1 MRALAVITIVA
12 PGNGEDGLAAPL
24 GNNGCVSQI
33 QRNRH
38 LFDHVRLYDRSL
50 CAIAKCQTAIADQIN
65 EAWDTGRVLQNRVQS
80 VAWEWRIPVQS
91 RKVQAIRAAGWLSLC
106 AQHQAWPYQ
115 YVTASGPAAI
125 TGPASYPDQRAMAV
139 RYLGQAG
146 AEEYMASVTASGEAD
161 AQIVIEMT
169 PRIWLSADYTKL

>member
-1 MRALAVITIVA
+1 MSCAMNRAEREHLLAQLHVGVLSVA
-12 PGNGEDGLAAPL
+12 ERGAPLAAPIWYGYL
-24 GNNGCVSQI
+24 PGGPVTVI
-33 QRNRH
+33 
-38 LFDHVRLYDRSL
+38 
-50 CAIAKCQTAIADQIN
+50 
-65 EAWDTGRVLQNRVQS
+65 TGR
-80 VAWEWRIPVQS
+80 QS